1 MGAYVFDNSWE
12 KERVRL
18 AGLESMLDPG
28 TRRHL
33 DAVGVGAGWT
43 CLEVGGGGGSIVQWL
58 CRRAGAEGK
67 VVATD
72 LDTRFLDALG
82 EPNLEAL
89 RHDIV
94 ADDLPEAHFDLI
106 HSRLVLEHLP
116 QRDAVLK
123 RLVSA
128 LKPGGWIVI
137 EDLDCHGL
145 FAGPARMFRYTN
157 SDAGNGTGQAV
168 RVWQAVIGVL
178 QKAGYDPEYGF
189 HLPREMMA
197 LGLQDVGGEV
207 RAPIF
212 SGGSPGVAA
221 HRFTLEHLRES
232 LVATGAVTAEEI
244 DREIAG
250 LDDPRTLCSMPSV
263 LVAAWGRRPEAA
275 RPAKGVGAMPRQRA
289 TIVDRLKSVPLLE
302 ACTAEELDRIATLA
316 EEIEVPAAEVLTHEG
331 EREALFYIVAT
342 GTATVTRE
350 GRKLATLGP
359 GAFFGEIALLT
370 HGPRTATVTADT
382 AMKLLRLDERHFTA
396 LLRDAPTVARKI
408 LEGVAKRLGEA
419 SAGVAK

>member
-33 DAVGVGAGWT
+33 DAVGVSAGWT

-94 ADDLPEAHFDLI
+94 ADELPEAHFDLI

-128 LKPGGWIVI
+128 LKPGSWIVI

-145 FAGPARMFRYTN
+145 FATPSRMFWYSR
-157 SDAGNGTGQAV
+157 SGAQLAL
-168 RVWQAVIGVL
+168 RVWQAVVGVL

-189 HLPREMMA
+189 RLPREMMA
-197 LGLQDVGGEV
+197 IGLEDVGGEV

-212 SGGSPGVAA
+212 SGGSRGVAA

-232 LVATGAVTAEEI
+232 LVASGAVTADEL
-244 DREIAG
+244 DQEIAR
-250 LDDPRTLCSMPSV
+250 LDDPRALCSMPSV

-275 RPAKGVGAMPRQRA
+275 RPAKGGGVMPLRRA
-289 TIVDRLKSVPLLE
+289 TVLDRLKAVPLLE
-302 ACTAEELDRIATLA
+302 ACTAEELNRIATLA

-382 AMKLLRLDERHFTA
+382 AMKLLRLDERRFTA

-419 SAGVAK
+419 NGSVAKS